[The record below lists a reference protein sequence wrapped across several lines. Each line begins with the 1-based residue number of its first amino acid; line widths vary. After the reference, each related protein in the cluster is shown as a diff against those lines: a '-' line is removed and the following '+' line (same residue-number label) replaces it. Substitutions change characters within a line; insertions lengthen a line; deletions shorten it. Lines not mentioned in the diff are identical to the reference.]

1 MNSNYLYAIIGA
13 LAFATAV
20 FGYQSY
26 KAQQEPT
33 GVQISI
39 GENGLSI
46 TEKK

>member
-1 MNSNYLYAIIGA
+1 MNRNYLYAIIGA
-13 LAFATAV
+13 LAVATAV
-20 FGYQSY
+20 FGYRSY
-26 KAQQEPT
+26 KAQQEPS

>member
-1 MNSNYLYAIIGA
+1 MNRNFLYAIIGA
-13 LAFATAV
+13 LAVATAV

-26 KAQQEPT
+26 KAQQEPS